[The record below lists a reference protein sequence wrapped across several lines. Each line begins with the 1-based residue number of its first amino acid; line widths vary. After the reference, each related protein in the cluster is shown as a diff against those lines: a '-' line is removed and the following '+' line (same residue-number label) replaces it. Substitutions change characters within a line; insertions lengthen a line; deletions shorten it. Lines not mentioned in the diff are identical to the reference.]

1 MTITSNTLKRSS
13 CSKCVEVLQ
22 ELVAGLQQQ
31 HDDGDDNYYHR
42 RRHTTANYDR
52 NGNSNNTRRNTGA
65 GESSPLSLLKAIARS
80 SHQQRTD
87 YDRYGQQK
95 LSRRSQHHHYHHE
108 QQQHQKMPQQKN
120 RSLLKIEDVED
131 GVRLTIPVETTAP
144 TMMKQWT
151 RLRQPYTIQ
160 GADDDGDTIIRARA
174 NSIVPALATSVRIND
189 DNSVTST
196 TPTSTHSYN
205 DDDADD
211 DDSTTTQRTT
221 QIKNPLTIE
230 LYCRKCS
237 QKGPEAGARAFL
249 MGPEPLSIVLCHN
262 RIQSDRDEIEEI
274 LTHELIHLYDVQTLQ
289 LDLTDCETVAYS
301 EIRAARE
308 AECARYSPY
317 RNAAKQGTDQHRA
330 TTTPTTR
337 TWNTT
342 NKEPDSENHP
352 QNLPSSLSS
361 SSLMQHVPNIISERW
376 TKAQQ
381 SYCIQNIA
389 LVRTYYY

>member
-42 RRHTTANYDR
+42 RHTTANYDR

-65 GESSPLSLLKAIARS
+65 EESSPLSLLKAIARS

-95 LSRRSQHHHYHHE
+95 LSRRSQHHPYHHE

-196 TPTSTHSYN
+196 TPTSTNSYN
-205 DDDADD
+205 DDNADD